1 MDTSAEYANMCTQA
15 AVLRKLW
22 KPARGDYYYSRNT
35 GEKCALVLLSDKTSK
50 VNKVWLPRLD
60 QLFALIEERYNVPGK
75 PAYAL
80 NKFHQYLL
88 AYSPRPGG
96 SMEQL
101 LFQFVMH
108 ELYNLHYSTRTWKPY
123 PPNITL

>member
-1 MDTSAEYANMCTQA
+1 MDTSADYITMCTQA
-15 AVLRKLW
+15 SVLRKLW
-22 KPARGDYYYSRNT
+22 KPALGDYYYSRNS
-35 GEKCALVLLSDKTSK
+35 GEKCAMVLLVAKTFK

-101 LFQFVMH
+101 LLQFVMH
-108 ELYNLHYSTRTWKPY
+108 ELYNLHWSIKMWQPY
-123 PPNITL
+123 PPKITL